1 MGKEI
6 ERKWLVDHLPNNIET
21 YNYTDIVQWY
31 LCVDPVIRVRKDGE
45 EYYLTYKGKG
55 EIEREEYNLPLK
67 AEAFE
72 NLLLKCDGII
82 LEKRRYRIPVSEG
95 KYTAELDIFKGAYK
109 GLLYIEVEF
118 ENTERANEFTV
129 PDWFGEEVTG
139 KPGFSNSELAMRR

>member
-6 ERKWLVDHLPNNIET
+6 ERKWLVDHLPNNMGT
-21 YNYTDIVQWY
+21 YPYTDIVQGY

-55 EIEREEYNLPLK
+55 ELEREEYNLPLK

-82 LEKRRYRIPVSEG
+82 LEKRRYSIPISEV
-95 KYTAELDIFKGAYK
+95 K
-109 GLLYIEVEF
+109 
-118 ENTERANEFTV
+118 
-129 PDWFGEEVTG
+129 
-139 KPGFSNSELAMRR
+139 